1 MNKAGVE
8 CGFAKDVKIDVC
20 GFDFLCSGNT
30 GVKEFRI
37 HERAIRESRRI
48 FCCNSFVCC
57 GFNADLCSARAK
69 AAMQIANVRDF
80 DIDAVHDSP
89 LNSIIASW
97 YSLSLPAFL
106 IFLNIFLGVLG
117 SRYSQNL

>member
-1 MNKAGVE
+1 MRKAGME
-8 CGFAKDVKIDVC
+8 RGFAKNVKIDVC
-20 GFDFLCSGNT
+20 CADFLRSSDT
-30 GVKEFRI
+30 GIKEFRI
-37 HERAIRESRRI
+37 HERAVTLRLRP
-48 FCCNSFVCC
+48 
-57 GFNADLCSARAK
+57 AWTK

-106 IFLNIFLGVLG
+106 IFLNAFFGMFG
-117 SRYSQNL
+117 SRYSQKL